1 MQLTAVIQLAPWV
14 RYREHEDSYAI
25 ALFLALGSCAAAA
38 PAVATAAWRPPTRAG
53 RPRRRMLLGHA
64 TRLRRTQ
71 RRHRV
76 VAGYAGG
83 NADTAQYETVSTGT
97 TGHAES
103 VEITYDPA
111 KISFKQL
118 LDVYFMVAHDP
129 TELNRQGP
137 DEGSQYR
144 SEIFY
149 TTEAQRAEAACHI
162 AHLKQ
167 THVFTSPIVT
177 IVAPLRGFYP
187 AEAYHQDFA
196 LHNPHDPYI
205 VFNDLPK
212 LKMLRADFPELIKA
226 NPPLPPLRT
235 ARRRCAARTSADR
248 STNPVA
254 ESRKRDIR

>member
-1 MQLTAVIQLAPWV
+1 MRLITAL
-14 RYREHEDSYAI
+14 
-25 ALFLALGSCAAAA
+25 ALFLALGATQAA
-38 PAVATAAWRPPTRAG
+38 PHAPTERVVLAGGCFWGMQLVFASLKGVDTA
-53 RPRRRMLLGHA
+53 
-64 TRLRRTQ
+64 
-71 RRHRV
+71 

-111 KISFKQL
+111 KISFKEL
-118 LDVYFMVAHDP
+118 LDVYFLVAHDP

-149 TTEAQRAEAACHI
+149 TTPEQRAASLAYI
-162 AHLKQ
+162 AKLERERVYSSK
-167 THVFTSPIVT
+167 IVT
-177 IVAPLRGFYP
+177 LVAPLRGFYK

-196 LHNPHDPYI
+196 LHNPQNPYI

-212 LKMLRADFPELIKA
+212 MQHLRQQFPGLVNRDAATA
-226 NPPLPPLRT
+226 NL
-235 ARRRCAARTSADR
+235 
-248 STNPVA
+248 
-254 ESRKRDIR
+254 